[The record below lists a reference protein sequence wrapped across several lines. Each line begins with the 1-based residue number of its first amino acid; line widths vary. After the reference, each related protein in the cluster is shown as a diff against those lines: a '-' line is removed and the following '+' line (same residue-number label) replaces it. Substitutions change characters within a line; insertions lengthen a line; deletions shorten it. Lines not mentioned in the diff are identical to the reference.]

1 MEIKTRGEIR
11 EEHLIKIENI
21 KRQAKNDIARTKY
34 EMKMQ
39 LSSES
44 DQKAIQ
50 KIKNKETRRVNKEEA
65 KKEEQ
70 KKWENVPKIYST
82 GEEIFNSVTHGIG
95 AGLAVAA
102 LVLLI
107 IRAALYAPQGLTA
120 QYVTS
125 WTIFGATLVILY
137 MMSTLYHALT
147 PPKAKAVFAIFD
159 HCAIYLLIAGT
170 YTPFCIASL
179 NGVIGWTLFGIIWG
193 LAILGITMYSIFGKK
208 IRIISLLT
216 YIAMGWLIVFAYKP
230 MKEAIPS
237 VSLVFLL
244 LGGAAYTLGVI
255 FYAMK
260 KVKWMHPIWHLFV
273 LAGSILH
280 FFSVYYSI

>member
-11 EEHLIKIENI
+11 EEHLLKIANI

-34 EMKMQ
+34 EMSMQ
-39 LSSES
+39 LSADS
-44 DQKAIQ
+44 DQRAIE
-50 KIKNKETRRVNKEEA
+50 KIKYREA
-65 KKEEQ
+65 KRLKKEESK

-107 IRAALYAPQGLTA
+107 IRAVFHAPQELQA
-120 QYVTS
+120 EYVVS
-125 WTIFGATLVILY
+125 WTIFGATLFILY

-147 PPKAKAVFAIFD
+147 PPRAKAVFAIFD

-193 LAILGITMYSIFGKK
+193 LAVLGITFYSIFGKK
-208 IRIISLLT
+208 LRILSLLT

-230 MKEAIPS
+230 MKEAIPQI
-237 VSLVFLL
+237 SLIFLI
-244 LGGAAYTLGVI
+244 LGGVAYTLGVI
-255 FYAMK
+255 FYSMK

-280 FFSVYYSI
+280 FFSVYYSV